1 VIDDKKLQQDILDEL
16 DWDPS
21 VHAAHIGVAVHNGV
35 ATLTGH
41 VGSYLEKHHAEVAAS
56 RVKGVK
62 AIAQEIE
69 VQLPSGAERSD
80 EDIAANVLNRFS
92 WLSSL
97 PADCV
102 KIRVEKG
109 VVTLSGDVD
118 WYYQKEAAARTVHE
132 VKGVRSVIDN
142 ITIKSSV
149 RPGDVRQRIEQALKR
164 SAEVEASQI
173 NVLADN
179 TMITLRGRVHSWHE
193 RKIAEQ
199 AAWSA
204 PGVTRVQDELS
215 VGS

>member
-1 VIDDKKLQQDILDEL
+1 MIDDKKLQQDILDEL

-21 VHAAHIGVAVHNGV
+21 VHAAHIGVAVHNGI

-41 VGSYLEKHHAEVAAS
+41 VGSYLEKQHAEVAAS

-69 VQLPSGAERSD
+69 VKLPFSAERSD

-92 WLSSL
+92 WLSSF
-97 PADCV
+97 PADRV
-102 KIRVEKG
+102 KISVEKG

-132 VKGVRSVIDN
+132 VRGVRSVIDN
-142 ITIKSSV
+142 ITIKPSV
-149 RPGDVRQRIEQALKR
+149 RPGDVKQRVEQALKR

-173 NVLADN
+173 EVSAAN
-179 TMITLRGRVHSWHE
+179 TVITLKGRVHSWHE
-193 RKIAEQ
+193 RRTAEQ